1 MSTLDAI
8 LNAEN
13 NSETETMNNETSVP
27 KFERGSTYAIPLQ
40 FIVTEKNPSRYEAH
54 SDAELKD
61 LAASMKTYGQLS
73 SCVGDVIEDGPDK
86 GRVLLLA
93 GNGRYKAAQLGGIPT
108 LTVWIRSNRRMS
120 HARVNLEENNAR
132 RSADTSMDRLKQ
144 IIELEAEGLKGDTI
158 SKALRL
164 TPTAISQYR
173 RLARLIPDLKT
184 LLEDSERNRGYDV
197 TDDDGEKKP
206 RFRFSH
212 ALAMLSAVEKATKD
226 EDERA
231 ELQERYLEAFR
242 KLKNAKL
249 ALEAIGSPED
259 NEEPQAGTAN
269 PTTKEQV
276 KPEVANQSETP
287 VQASG
292 TDQPGQ
298 SPAPAPSAASSG
310 VSAEKKPT
318 PEKPKDRPRVTP
330 LNVGS
335 AIKAASGRVA
345 QRFKGNPVCAF
356 ADGIAMVL
364 QGMSDGTSPTLWLPD
379 EDVLTSE
386 KNIEELLV
394 HYAEKASTEAQEV
407 EAQVLADKLAPPPPV
422 NGSGKAARR

>member
-8 LNAEN
+8 LNEAEN
-13 NSETETMNNETSVP
+13 TSATETTNNNETSVP
-27 KFERGSTYAIPLQ
+27 KFERGNTYAIPLQ

-144 IIELEAEGLKGDTI
+144 IVELETEGLKGDTI
-158 SKALRL
+158 AKALRL
-164 TPTAISQYR
+164 TPAAISQYR
-173 RLARLIPDLKT
+173 KLARLLPDLKT
-184 LLEDSERNRGYDV
+184 LLEDSERNRGFDV

-259 NEEPQAGTAN
+259 NEEPQAVT
-269 PTTKEQV
+269 
-276 KPEVANQSETP
+276 ANQSETP

-292 TDQPGQ
+292 ADQTGQ
-298 SPAPAPSAASSG
+298 SPTAAPSAASSG
-310 VSAEKKPT
+310 VSAEKKPIT
-318 PEKPKDRPRVTP
+318 TEKPKDRPRVTP

-407 EAQVLADKLAPPPPV
+407 EAQVLADKLAPPPVV